1 MSKVKIISKY
11 SGSILV
17 KIPDLNFRREL
28 IARGSSFT
36 VDSELLQE
44 MMYDYGFRYM
54 IESGMLYIDDL
65 QVKKDLGLEPEDATE
80 PVNLIP
86 LEEPQMK
93 RAMTVMPINEF
104 KAFIKKLTY
113 EQMLALSD
121 YAIYNELGDCQKAQI
136 IKEACEKD
144 ILKAIELNRQAKEG

>member
-11 SGSILV
+11 SGSVLV

-65 QVKKDLGLEPEDATE
+65 QVKKDLSLEPEDATE
-80 PVNLIP
+80 PVNPLP
-86 LEEPQMK
+86 LEEPQK
-93 RAMTVMPINEF
+93 KHTMTVMPINEF
-104 KAFIKKLTY
+104 KGFIKKLTY

-121 YAIYNELGDCQKAQI
+121 YAIYNELGDFQKHKSSKKLVKRI
-136 IKEACEKD
+136 F
-144 ILKAIELNRQAKEG
+144 

>member
-1 MSKVKIISKY
+1 
-11 SGSILV
+11 
-17 KIPDLNFRREL
+17 
-28 IARGSSFT
+28 
-36 VDSELLQE
+36 
-44 MMYDYGFRYM
+44 M

-121 YAIYNELGDCQKAQI
+121 YAIYNELGDFQKAQI

>member
-1 MSKVKIISKY
+1 MAKVKITNKY
-11 SGSILV
+11 SGPVLV

-28 IARGSSFT
+28 MARGSTFT
-36 VDSELLQE
+36 VESEQLQE

-54 IESGMLYIDDL
+54 IESGMLYIEDL

-104 KAFIKKLTY
+104 KAFVKKLTY
-113 EQMLALSD
+113 EQMLALAD
-121 YAIYNELGDCQKAQI
+121 YAIYHEVGDFQKAQV
-136 IKEACEKD
+136 IKESCEKD
-144 ILKAIELNRQAKEG
+144 IIKAIELNRQDKEG

>member
-113 EQMLALSD
+113 EQML
-121 YAIYNELGDCQKAQI
+121 
-136 IKEACEKD
+136 
-144 ILKAIELNRQAKEG
+144 

>member
-80 PVNLIP
+80 PVNKIN
-86 LEEPQMK
+86 LE
-93 RAMTVMPINEF
+93 
-104 KAFIKKLTY
+104 
-113 EQMLALSD
+113 
-121 YAIYNELGDCQKAQI
+121 
-136 IKEACEKD
+136 
-144 ILKAIELNRQAKEG
+144 